1 MSKQEEILLRKQ
13 TNETKPFSLDVNIE
27 MRQQQKTDKPAM
39 PVQKKAPVI
48 PMLKTGNLGLSTLT
62 KENGMTA
69 EEMDV

>member
-13 TNETKPFSLDVNIE
+13 SNETKPFSLDVNIE
-27 MRQQQKTDKPAM
+27 MRQQKTDKPTM